1 MGTRKFGRSVPP
13 HERHPVAWYHP
24 FVLAGAARELLSSID
39 QQRNRDVRESFPTP
53 MGLIDRSASD
63 GSDFWFDFVADTGDG
78 GNATFAVAST
88 VLADFPLG
96 DGTTL
101 PRGELLVF
109 GGDLAYPSAS
119 PDEYRFRFVEMF
131 EGARSAAGAREIVRG
146 RQLTVA
152 ALAQNHDWMDSA
164 TTFGRYFLRGKSKSQ
179 FLGADIPQQ
188 QSYFCVKLPGDWWL
202 LALDFA
208 LDGDIDRDQYDQ
220 FEGLVR
226 GEGLTVKP
234 GGLRHRMGPDDKVIL
249 VYPEPYW
256 TRPIGDGAAPSW
268 PKRYQRLEGVIG
280 SRRIKLRLAGD
291 LHHYMRWTSQE
302 DGTLLVCGAG
312 GAFTHPTHTRATTRP
327 IGKKIQDA
335 KDAVPAEPAN
345 ALWIGHDDEA
355 AIPVFQRQAEFPSQ
369 AESRRRAWCNIT
381 ALLNPAP
388 SWREGNLAFALT
400 LGFFYWFNAYLNS
413 APFIASFAPDGFAP
427 LGDLGLC
434 RASILWLKAM
444 VYSPFGLLLNIGMV
458 AVCVV
463 LGREAR
469 HEFPSTA
476 DPRVR
481 WVATAGVGVLHAG
494 LHLVAVFL
502 ITFLAQHAF
511 RPLSGYGHGMLSS
524 VLAGTLVFVL
534 GGVTGALLFGLYH
547 ALMSQWGLLTNNG
560 YSALGIQDFKGFLRL
575 KIDGVT
581 GALSVHFIAIDRVP
595 RRWRSNPDPTGMP
608 AWSPRSDDPLVAH
621 VEDHFTLP

>member
-1 MGTRKFGRSVPP
+1 MGTTKFGRGVPP

-53 MGLIDRSASD
+53 LRLIDRSTTD
-63 GSDFWFDFVADTGDG
+63 GGDFWFDFVADTGDG

-88 VLADFPLG
+88 VLADLPLVSG
-96 DGTTL
+96 GTL

-119 PDEYRFRFVEMF
+119 PAEYRFRFVEMF

-188 QSYFCVKLPGDWWL
+188 QSYFCVKLPGGWWL

-208 LDGDIDRDQYDQ
+208 LDGDIDRDQYEQ
-220 FEGLVR
+220 FESLAAGHGL
-226 GEGLTVKP
+226 EAKID
-234 GGLRHRMGPDDKVIL
+234 GLRHRMDPDDKVIL

-256 TRPIGDGAAPSW
+256 TRPIGDGADPSW
-268 PKRYQRLEGVIG
+268 PWRYQRLEGVIG

-291 LHHYMRWTSQE
+291 LHHYMRWTSPE
-302 DGTLLVCGAG
+302 DGTLLVCGTG

-327 IGKKIQDA
+327 IGKKIQNA

-355 AIPVFQRQAEFPSQ
+355 AIPTFERKAEFPSQ
-369 AESRRRAWCNIT
+369 AESRRRAWGNIT
-381 ALLNPAP
+381 ALLNPSP
-388 SWREGNLAFALT
+388 SWKSGNSAFALT

-413 APFIASFAPDGFAP
+413 APFIASFGPDGFAP
-427 LGDLGLC
+427 LGELGLC
-434 RASILWLKAM
+434 SASVLWLKAM

-469 HEFPSTA
+469 HELPSTA
-476 DPRVR
+476 NPRTR
-481 WVATAGVGVLHAG
+481 WVVTAGAGVLHG
-494 LHLVAVFL
+494 VLHLVAVFF
-502 ITFLAQHAF
+502 ITFLAQHAG
-511 RPLSGYGHGMLSS
+511 RPLSGYWHGIPSS
-524 VLAGTLVFVL
+524 ILAGSLVFVL
-534 GGVTGALLFGLYH
+534 GSLTGALLFGLYH
-547 ALMSQWGLLTNNG
+547 ALMSRWGFLTNNG
-560 YSALGIQDFKGFLRL
+560 YSALGIQDFKGFLRMR
-575 KIDGVT
+575 IDCTT
-581 GALSVHFIAIDRVP
+581 GALTTHFIAIDRVP
-595 RRWRSNPDPTGMP
+595 RRWASNPNPAGMP
-608 AWSPRSDDPLVAH
+608 AWSPRPDDPLEARVQ
-621 VEDHFTLP
+621 DQFTL